1 MNTKLCMNYI
11 FILAILSIVMSCI
24 SVNAVTIADDTG
36 DVWYKSLS
44 NGWLW
49 TSKNNT
55 DHANIDIMSIDYIL
69 NESFLTIEMTL
80 KERIDESK
88 NVGYELYYGNFNGRP
103 YYLARY
109 LTLTYSGL
117 GRYYYIG
124 DQVEDKGFL
133 SNPISDDG
141 MVFSVTFEIDNIDSS
156 FEIWGQAY
164 ENSDDNT
171 EQWVDFV
178 PLKFE
183 PELGDDDNDTVDG
196 DDGNNTNG
204 NETVDNTTGNNGVE
218 GTPGFEII
226 ILISAIVFIIF
237 KKQKRNK

>member
-1 MNTKLCMNYI
+1 MNTKLCMSYI
-11 FILAILSIVMSCI
+11 FILAMLSIVISCI
-24 SVNAVTIADDTG
+24 SVNAITIADDTG
-36 DVWYKSLS
+36 DVWYSSLS

-55 DHANIDIMSIDYIL
+55 DHANIDIMSIDYKL
-69 NESFLTIEMTL
+69 NESFLTLEMTF
-80 KERIDESK
+80 KEEIDESK
-88 NVGYELYYGNFNGRP
+88 NVGYELYYGNFTGRP

-109 LTLTYSGL
+109 LTYSEL
-117 GRYYYIG
+117 GRYYYID
-124 DQVEDKGFL
+124 DQVENKGFL
-133 SNPISDDG
+133 SNPISEDG

-164 ENSDDNT
+164 ETSVDNT
-171 EQWVDFV
+171 ERWVDFV

-183 PELGDDDNDTVDG
+183 PELGDDDNDVING
-196 DDGNNTNG
+196 GDGNNTSD
-204 NETVDNTTGNNGVE
+204 NETIDGDNTGNNGGE

-226 ILISAIVFIIF
+226 ILICAIVLIIF